1 LADDPLGEAD
11 RLGRFAAIS
20 TPLSALCHLCANF
33 AIAKPDPNH
42 GSSWRLLPRA
52 YENSITSLNH
62 RISTRENGEWGE
74 CAKEDASLSNPSEG
88 VAKVPADGSA
98 QVIGG
103 EGETL
108 FGSFKTCCW
117 TGRNKGAS
125 LALKRR
131 GGARDQDLHG
141 VPSAHGKLQWQ
152 STHRAK
158 VRREARR
165 TDAWRSGAIVGDKIG
180 KRNVRFVPNSGED
193 WDLGGR
199 DRPQHHFAAEGG
211 KVVARSTTACK
222 KDHRWR
228 IRATSALLLSR
239 QLVCSLDSINDL
251 RGCRSPLHGGV
262 HQHQARLW
270 CRVS

>member
-1 LADDPLGEAD
+1 
-11 RLGRFAAIS
+11 
-20 TPLSALCHLCANF
+20 LCANF

-52 YENSITSLNH
+52 YETSITSFNH
-62 RISTRENGEWGE
+62 RISTRENGEWREGAE
-74 CAKEDASLSNPSEG
+74 EDASLLHPFEG
-88 VAKVPADGSA
+88 VAKVAADGST

-108 FGSFKTCCW
+108 FGSLKTCCW
-117 TGRNKGAS
+117 PSRNKGAA

-141 VPSAHGKLQWQ
+141 VSSARGKLQWQ
-152 STHRAK
+152 STHRIK

-165 TDAWRSGAIVGDKIG
+165 TNTWRSSAIVGNKIG
-180 KRNVRFVPNSGED
+180 KRNIRFVPDRGED
-193 WDLGGR
+193 WQLGGR
-199 DRPQHHFAAEGG
+199 DRSQHRLAAEGG
-211 KVVARSTTACK
+211 KIVARTPTAGK

-228 IRATSALLLSR
+228 IRATSTVFVFR

-262 HQHQARLW
+262 HQHKARLW
-270 CRVS
+270 RRVS